1 MDDPFIAT
9 LLFMFGGAAILV
21 PASLWLLPK
30 LDRAAGRL
38 SDYLDARKAR

>member
-1 MDDPFIAT
+1 MDPFIAT
-9 LLFMFGGAAILV
+9 GLFMIALAAIVV
-21 PASLWLLPK
+21 PPFIWLLPK

>member
-9 LLFMFGGAAILV
+9 GLLLIGMIIALAPPF
-21 PASLWLLPK
+21 LWLMPK
-30 LDRAAGRL
+30 IDRAAGRL